1 MIPIPIVPSD
11 SNGDNV
17 ITSEKNDCVPKLI
30 RPQDRYCNL
39 ETDKENDQSAE
50 SSSKFNR
57 YDKSESESESDLES
71 DLTDNCSPKKL
82 ERADS
87 LEELLK
93 ELENEIEG
101 DKKTKSEEKQAKKKV
116 KKAKKETKS
125 EPVIETKPEVKPE
138 TDSAKPEPK
147 SESVVV
153 KEPCEGETNKSEN
166 LNNENYKNHPHKRP
180 NFKSR
185 PPTDRRPPRLGN
197 VSPPFVNHPLPP
209 VLPPQ
214 PYYPYNTPAI
224 PPNVPPYPYN
234 VMPNEPHPAYLP
246 PTYPRP
252 LSPLPL
258 NTDLLNTAITAPLSP
273 RSAAFVLEN
282 RAIIERRKRRSF
294 SRSPSPRFRRSK
306 SPRRDSI
313 SPVRKRNL
321 SPENKKVSPNVARNR
336 LGPKRRSRSI
346 SLSPSPHR
354 DAKEEEMNP
363 VDPIME
369 ARKRKFESNELKVK
383 EGVIRLKPKIGE
395 EAQKEK
401 DSEAPQNGDK
411 DEELDPDILD
421 TSVDGLFSDE
431 ESDEENEGRFKTNSQ
446 QSRKAVVLP
455 FTQLLKSTSAEIKTK
470 SLLPEKSSSRRVS
483 RNRFKNGESRR
494 ERDASYKKTTESGK
508 ENAKANKPDRSRVV
522 LKSERVRPMPAL
534 SEKKIEIKIRNP
546 TKYEEAVKNSDE
558 KVDKVIPPR
567 KVEIGCLSADENEPE
582 IVIDNE
588 EDDPLLNAN
597 DGEFLFKLLH
607 TINL

>member
-1 MIPIPIVPSD
+1 MPSD
-11 SNGDNV
+11 TNGDNV
-17 ITSEKNDCVPKLI
+17 ILSETNECAPKLI

-39 ETDKENDQSAE
+39 ETNKENDQSAE

-57 YDKSESESESDLES
+57 YDKSDPESESDLES
-71 DLTDNCSPKKL
+71 DLTDNDSPKKL

-87 LEELLK
+87 LEELMK

-101 DKKTKSEEKQAKKKV
+101 DKNIKNEEKPPKKKV
-116 KKAKKETKS
+116 KKAKKEAKS
-125 EPVIETKPEVKPE
+125 EPVSDINPEVKNE
-138 TDSAKPEPK
+138 SDSAKPEAK
-147 SESVVV
+147 NESVHV
-153 KEPCEGETNKSEN
+153 KEPCESITNKSEPIPEN
-166 LNNENYKNHPHKRP
+166 VNNENYKNHVHKRS

-185 PPTDRRPPRLGN
+185 LPMNRRPPRSGN
-197 VSPPFVNHPLPP
+197 VSPPFVNHSLPP
-209 VLPPQ
+209 TLPPHQ
-214 PYYPYNTPAI
+214 PFYPYNPAI
-224 PPNVPPYPYN
+224 IPTNIPPYPYN
-234 VMPNEPHPAYLP
+234 VIPSEPHPAYLP
-246 PTYPRP
+246 QTYPRP
-252 LSPLPL
+252 LSPLTL
-258 NTDLLNTAITAPLSP
+258 NTDLLNTAIAAPLSP

-321 SPENKKVSPNVARNR
+321 SPENTKISPNAARNR
-336 LGPKRRSRSI
+336 LGTKKRSRSI
-346 SLSPSPHR
+346 SLSPSPQR
-354 DAKEEEMNP
+354 DVKEEENKP

-383 EGVIRLKPKIGE
+383 EGVIRLKPKIEE
-395 EAQKEK
+395 EAQKDIEV
-401 DSEAPQNGDK
+401 PQNGEK

-455 FTQLLKSTSAEIKTK
+455 FTKLLKSTSAEIKTK
-470 SLLPEKSSSRRVS
+470 SLLPEKNPSRHAS
-483 RNRFKNGESRR
+483 RNRVRNGGSRR
-494 ERDASYKKTTESGK
+494 ERDALYKKTTESGK
-508 ENAKANKPDRSRVV
+508 ENAKSSKPDRSRVV
-522 LKSERVRPMPAL
+522 LKSDRVRPIPAL

-546 TKYEEAVKNSDE
+546 TKYEEVVKESDVKAE
-558 KVDKVIPPR
+558 NIVPAR
-567 KVEIGCLSADENEPE
+567 KVEVGSLSAEENEPE

-588 EDDPLLNAN
+588 EDDAILNAN
-597 DGEFLFKLLH
+597 DGKL
-607 TINL
+607 